1 MRRPSMYVLMKPKL
15 GCPCKFCVTR
25 TKAQHD

>member
-1 MRRPSMYVLMKPKL
+1 MYVLMKPKL

-25 TKAQHD
+25 TKAQH